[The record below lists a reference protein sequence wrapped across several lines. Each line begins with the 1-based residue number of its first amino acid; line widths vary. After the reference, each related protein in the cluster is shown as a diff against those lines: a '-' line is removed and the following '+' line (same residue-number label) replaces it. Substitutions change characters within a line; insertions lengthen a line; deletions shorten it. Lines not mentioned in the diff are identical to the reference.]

1 MRHLPTLDEP
11 TGVMLVD
18 DHAVV
23 REGYRRLLALET
35 DIVVT
40 GDYANVEEVLA
51 ALQVDA
57 VSTQVLVMDL
67 SMPGRDG
74 MELLRRVRLWWPAL
88 QVLVFSMHDSP
99 ALVLKALRNGAM
111 GYITKSSPPQDLVAA
126 VRHAARGQMVLS
138 SDVANVVGGHAGPQ
152 QAAQWRAATDDLQ
165 GLLAG

>member
-1 MRHLPTLDEP
+1 MSALATVDEP
-11 TGVMLVD
+11 IGVMLVD

-35 DIVVT
+35 DIHVT
-40 GDYANVEEVLA
+40 GEYANTDEVLA
-51 ALQVDA
+51 ALQADA

-74 MELLRRVRLWWPAL
+74 LELLRRVRLWWPAL

-99 ALVLKALRNGAM
+99 ALVLQALRTGAM

-126 VRHAARGQMVLS
+126 VRHAAQGQMVLS
-138 SDVANVVGGHAGPQ
+138 SDVADAVGHGCPPA
-152 QAAQWRAATDDLQ
+152 RA
-165 GLLAG
+165 

>member
-1 MRHLPTLDEP
+1 MSALATVDEP
-11 TGVMLVD
+11 IGVMLVD

-23 REGYRRLLALET
+23 REGYRRLLTLET
-35 DIVVT
+35 DIQVT
-40 GDYANVEEVLA
+40 GEYANADEVLA
-51 ALQVDA
+51 ALRADA

-99 ALVLKALRNGAM
+99 ALVLQALRTGAM

-126 VRHAARGQMVLS
+126 VRHAAQGQMVLS
-138 SDVANVVGGHAGPQ
+138 SDVADALGHGCLPA
-152 QAAQWRAATDDLQ
+152 RA
-165 GLLAG
+165 

>member
-1 MRHLPTLDEP
+1 MSALATVDEP
-11 TGVMLVD
+11 IGVMLVD

-35 DIVVT
+35 DIQVT
-40 GDYANVEEVLA
+40 GEFANVDEVLA
-51 ALQVDA
+51 ALQADA

-99 ALVLKALRNGAM
+99 ALVLQALRTGAM

-126 VRHAARGQMVLS
+126 VRHAAQGQMVLS
-138 SDVANVVGGHAGPQ
+138 SDVAGAVGHGCLPHAFVGAGSA
-152 QAAQWRAATDDLQ
+152 QA
-165 GLLAG
+165 